1 MISST
6 YIFELGIYK
15 QSPKPVN
22 SWSLNILKLWS
33 KLLEI

>member
-6 YIFELGIYK
+6 YIFELGIYIK
-15 QSPKPVN
+15 SPKPVN

-33 KLLEI
+33 KLIEM